1 MNNLTSI
8 CIISVISVISG
19 SCSLFNGKE
28 TDEELVARVYNSYLY
43 KSDIRIF
50 LPQGISYQD
59 SISLSKS
66 YMDNWIRQRL
76 ILHKAELN
84 LTDKSR
90 YIGIEIQLQ
99 DYRNSLINYAYK
111 EELIRQKLDTVVTG
125 KEIEDYYT
133 ANLKNFELKDN
144 IIKVIYVK
152 VGKNSPGLNKVK
164 KWYRAEDDEGKI
176 LLEEYCHQFALNFF
190 LDDNSWILF
199 DDLLKEVPINTYNNK
214 EQFLKYNRFLEVEDS
229 LNRYF
234 VNIKDF
240 KIKNSTSPM
249 GFEEENIINIILNQ
263 RKLKLIKEMEESV
276 YQDALAN
283 NDFEIY

>member
-1 MNNLTSI
+1 MVIYVFI
-8 CIISVISVISG
+8 CVICV
-19 SCSLFNGKE
+19 SCSLFNSKE
-28 TDEELVARVYNSYLY
+28 TDKELLARVYDSYLY
-43 KSDIRIF
+43 KSDIRII

-59 SISLSKS
+59 SSSLSKS

-90 YIGIEIQLQ
+90 YLGIEKQLQ

-111 EELIRQKLDTVVTG
+111 KELIRQKLDTIVTD

-144 IIKVIYVK
+144 IIQVIYVK
-152 VGKNSPGLNKVK
+152 VGKNSPGLNKVR
-164 KWYRAEDDEGKI
+164 KWYRAEDEEGKI

-199 DDLLKEVPINTYNNK
+199 DDLLKEVPVNTYNK

-240 KIKNSTSPM
+240 RIKNSTSPM
-249 GFEEENIINIILNQ
+249 SFEEVNIRNIILNQ
-263 RKLKLIKEMEESV
+263 RKLKLIREMEESV

-283 NDFEIY
+283 NVFEIY

>member
-1 MNNLTSI
+1 MNNRTSFSVI
-8 CIISVISVISG
+8 CVISVICG
-19 SCSLFNGKE
+19 SCSFFNGKE
-28 TDEELVARVYNSYLY
+28 TDKDYVARVYGSYLN
-43 KSDIRIF
+43 KSDIRII
-50 LPQGISYQD
+50 LPRGISYQD

-66 YMDNWIRQRL
+66 YIDNWIRQRL

-90 YIGIEIQLQ
+90 YIGIEKQLQ

-111 EELIRQKLDTVVTG
+111 KELIRQKLDTVVTD

-164 KWYRAEDDEGKI
+164 KWYKAEDDEGKI
-176 LLEEYCHQFALNFF
+176 LLEEYCHQFALTFF

-199 DDLLKEVPINTYNNK
+199 EDLLKEVPINTYNK
-214 EQFLKYNRFLEVEDS
+214 EQFLKYNRFLEVED
-229 LNRYF
+229 
-234 VNIKDF
+234 
-240 KIKNSTSPM
+240 
-249 GFEEENIINIILNQ
+249 
-263 RKLKLIKEMEESV
+263 
-276 YQDALAN
+276 
-283 NDFEIY
+283 